1 MKMNNDWQALFDQ
14 EIQKDYLKKIDY
26 FLAREYKTKHIYP
39 AAPNIFHAFQMTSL
53 ENTKVVIVGQDPY
66 HGPGQAQ
73 GFSFSVPANFRLP
86 PSLQNIYKELE
97 MEYGLPI
104 HRSGDLSDWAHQGVL
119 LLNTILTVEEGKP
132 LSHQNIGWQ
141 NFTNEAIS
149 WINKKEGPV
158 AFLLWGAKAKSVLPL
173 LTNPDHLI
181 LMSPHPSPFSANR
194 GFFGNNHFKLANEY
208 LISHGQ
214 TPIDWT
220 RSNV

>member
-26 FLAREYKTKHIYP
+26 FLAREYKTKPIYP
-39 AAPNIFHAFQMTSL
+39 KAENIFHAFQMTSL
-53 ENTKVVIVGQDPY
+53 KDTKVVIVGQDPY

-73 GFSFSVPANFRLP
+73 GFSFSVPASMPIP

-97 MEYGLPI
+97 DEFQQPVQ
-104 HRSGDLSDWAHQGVL
+104 RSGDLSDWASQGVL
-119 LLNTILTVEEGKP
+119 LLNAILTVEQSKP

-141 NFTNEAIS
+141 NFTNEAIR

-158 AFLLWGAKAKSVLPL
+158 VFLLWGSKAKQVLPL
-173 LTNPDHLI
+173 LDNPKHLI
-181 LMSPHPSPFSANR
+181 LTSSHPSPLSAYR
-194 GFFGNNHFKLANEY
+194 GFFGNKHFIKTNEY

-214 TPIDWT
+214 KPINWIQT
-220 RSNV
+220 NL